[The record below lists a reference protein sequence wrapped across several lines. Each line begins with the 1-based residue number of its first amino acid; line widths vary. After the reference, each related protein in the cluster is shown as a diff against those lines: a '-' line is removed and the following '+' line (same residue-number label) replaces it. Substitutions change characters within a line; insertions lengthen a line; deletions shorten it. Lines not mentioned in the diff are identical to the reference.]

1 METILSARPLA
12 LANCGAS
19 STDPSES
26 SISGEYPAS
35 PTAPGLA
42 AAGGNPFGPGTMTRV
57 GEKST
62 DAGKFS
68 TPPVEVTFCTAAVP
82 LAPASLLDRFT
93 PYFEAALLVEA
104 SKTTYHTSRPWLI
117 PR

>member
-1 METILSARPLA
+1 METTLSACPLA
-12 LANCGAS
+12 LASCGAS
-19 STDPSES
+19 STVPSGS
-26 SISGEYPAS
+26 SISGEYPSS

-42 AAGGNPFGPGTMTRV
+42 AAGGNPVGPGTTTRV

-68 TPPVEVTFCTAAVP
+68 TPPVDVTFCTASVP
-82 LAPASLLDRFT
+82 LALASLLDRFT

-104 SKTTYHTSRPWLI
+104 SRTTYHTGWPWLT